1 MKETV
6 IKKVNLKNGLDLIFF
21 DESKRIAGDRWHV
34 EISARIPIRI
44 DSLFQ
49 FGNMS
54 NPIIDQ
60 DMIKIMGETVCFE
73 KKLVRIFVDEKEKD
87 SVVMNVCESYLSS
100 AGDYLSHKNFAERF
114 VRKIYRETLE
124 KRQIDNLIKKG
135 MDDGGG

>member
-6 IKKVNLKNGLDLIFF
+6 IKKVNLKNGLELIFF
-21 DESKRIAGDRWHV
+21 DDSKRIAGDRWHV
-34 EISARIPIRI
+34 EILARISIRI

-49 FGNMS
+49 FGKMS

-60 DMIKIMGETVCFE
+60 DMKKIMGETVCFE

-135 MDDGGG
+135 MDDGG